1 MRPSLDIVIPV
12 KFPSIHLNRMRK
24 LLNQLPQDI
33 GVKYVLD
40 CETHIQID
48 FDNMNIKAYEQVISG
63 KFSSPG
69 LARNA
74 GLDQCKSDYVIFWDV
89 DDEPILLQIN
99 NLLNYMFSNKGDV
112 GIGNWIFRDSP
123 DRLQGISPLSVGI
136 SPGIWRFLFR
146 REFIEDLKFSNLKWG
161 EDQLFILRVLA
172 KNPKILTCESAVYGY
187 TKHVPG
193 ALTTETKNVL
203 DLIEVNRLGLNFLS
217 NIKGGARVCAEIMH
231 FRQILT
237 VLKHRKV
244 RAAWKLLFYS
254 IINLRA
260 RKTHLF
266 KVFLQWRR
274 SSQW

>member
-1 MRPSLDIVIPV
+1 M
-12 KFPSIHLNRMRK
+12 
-24 LLNQLPQDI
+24 
-33 GVKYVLD
+33 
-40 CETHIQID
+40 
-48 FDNMNIKAYEQVISG
+48 
-63 KFSSPG
+63 
-69 LARNA
+69 
-74 GLDQCKSDYVIFWDV
+74 
-89 DDEPILLQIN
+89 
-99 NLLNYMFSNKGDV
+99 
-112 GIGNWIFRDSP
+112 
-123 DRLQGISPLSVGI
+123 
-136 SPGIWRFLFR
+136 
-146 REFIEDLKFSNLKWG
+146 
-161 EDQLFILRVLA
+161 
-172 KNPKILTCESAVYGY
+172 
-187 TKHVPG
+187 PG